1 MSCLTNARHKKP
13 GVKLQNVTKCT
24 HLSDIDLLNFFSRRI
39 LRSSI
44 TATIAIRHTADRG
57 GVQRGERARPAGQTK
72 TCRRNHAQTQL
83 GKAIADKISEGALD
97 TVRSADG
104 FFGTKPTAATPIN
117 SCGPNTRKPS
127 ANSEAR

>member
-1 MSCLTNARHKKP
+1 M
-13 GVKLQNVTKCT
+13 
-24 HLSDIDLLNFFSRRI
+24 LNFF
-39 LRSSI
+39 L
-44 TATIAIRHTADRG
+44 TADFALFHHGDHRHQADTADRG

-72 TCRRNHAQTQL
+72 NGGAVGNHAQTQL

-117 SCGPNTRKPS
+117 SCGPNTGETEREQRGQIDILV
-127 ANSEAR
+127 AGVLVDAEGGDD